1 MNLTHL
7 HDAER
12 DGADGF
18 ATVSEPVVT
27 KRMIYLADNAGGVDY
42 GAEVVV
48 G

>member
-18 ATVSEPVVT
+18 VTVSKPVVAG
-27 KRMIYLADNAGGVDY
+27 RIVYAADNAGSADY
-42 GAEVVV
+42 ETEVVI